1 MLSFFYLIYL
11 MDLIEFNVNLN
22 RLTKK
27 IIIYTSNKEDVLFKL
42 KSKIVK
48 EFKLTNSIKDLT
60 LIVKLNTTK
69 ILTNNIIYKL
79 SNENKPINLDL
90 LVKQRGGLGI
100 VMFGIIVMPI
110 IIIGIA
116 FSRGG
121 DVLSDFID
129 LLINTFEI
137 LPLIFDPPRLI
148 DDVLFAITSS
158 IKIIF
163 SKFSSDVTNLG
174 SSPEDDTQES
184 GPFGVSNTN
193 RNAFTCMDPTWS
205 TLLLL
210 IICPP
215 LAIIYKLGFAAGF
228 ISSIICGVL
237 CVRLFYF
244 PGLLF
249 AILHVLC

>member
-1 MLSFFYLIYL
+1 

-27 IIIYTSNKEDVLFKL
+27 ITIDTSKEDDVLFKL
-42 KSKIVK
+42 KREIIKK
-48 EFKLTNSIKDLT
+48 FKLNNTIKDLS
-60 LIVKLNTTK
+60 LIIKLNTTK
-69 ILTNNIIYKL
+69 ILTNNIISRL
-79 SNENKPINLDL
+79 PNENKPIDLDL
-90 LVKQRGGLGI
+90 LIKQRGGIGI
-100 VMFGIIVMPI
+100 VMFGIIVMPV

-121 DVLSDFID
+121 DILSDFID
-129 LLINTFEI
+129 LLISTFEI
-137 LPLIFDPPRLI
+137 IPLIFDPPKLI

-163 SKFSSDVTNLG
+163 SKFASDVKNLG

-184 GPFGVSNTN
+184 GPFGVSNSN

-210 IICPP
+210 IVCPP